1 MRFYT
6 LLIHLSFIIGGE
18 VVRVVDSYENEENFL
33 KEKLRRTKR
42 QEIDQR
48 LTRLQI
54 NNNYFSINED
64 DIKT

>member
-1 MRFYT
+1 M
-6 LLIHLSFIIGGE
+6 
-18 VVRVVDSYENEENFL
+18 VRVVDSYENEENFL
-33 KEKLRRTKR
+33 KEKVRRTKR